1 MVSDPPEHPDQPSPP
16 ATLLQQLRSQVP
28 QAWQNFTP
36 TVSQN
41 TQAVTETVTRSLKRL
56 RPKQLE
62 SLLRSWLTVDEAKM
76 RGILQQVRAKI
87 PTTEAWLIGK
97 PQAGKSSIVRGLTGI
112 SAAVVGQGF
121 RPHTQHTQR
130 YAYPSEELPL
140 LIFTD
145 TVGLGDGTSDP
156 EEILQALIQDLEND
170 AHGARLFILTIKVH
184 DFATQTLG
192 ALMQRLRQRY
202 PTIPCLLVVTCL
214 HEVYP
219 DREMPHPPYPP
230 SLESVQRSFAAL
242 DSALQEVR
250 DRTVMIDFTLE
261 EDGFEPVFYGLEA
274 LRDAIT
280 DLLPH
285 AEAQAMRQLLSQ
297 DPHLGAQLGGLYREV
312 ARRYVLAFS
321 IMAATTAAVP
331 LPFATMPV
339 LTTLQISMVSV
350 LGNLYGQSL
359 TPAQAAG
366 LISTIAGGFLAQA
379 VGRELVKVIPG
390 VGSVISASWAASYTW
405 ALGETACVYFGDLLG
420 GKQPDVERI
429 QTLMQESQQTYRAT
443 HREYAA
449 SDEE

>member
-1 MVSDPPEHPDQPSPP
+1 
-16 ATLLQQLRSQVP
+16 
-28 QAWQNFTP
+28 
-36 TVSQN
+36 
-41 TQAVTETVTRSLKRL
+41 
-56 RPKQLE
+56 
-62 SLLRSWLTVDEAKM
+62 
-76 RGILQQVRAKI
+76 
-87 PTTEAWLIGK
+87 
-97 PQAGKSSIVRGLTGI
+97 
-112 SAAVVGQGF
+112 
-121 RPHTQHTQR
+121 
-130 YAYPSEELPL
+130 
-140 LIFTD
+140 
-145 TVGLGDGTSDP
+145 
-156 EEILQALIQDLEND
+156 
-170 AHGARLFILTIKVH
+170 
-184 DFATQTLG
+184 
-192 ALMQRLRQRY
+192 
-202 PTIPCLLVVTCL
+202 
-214 HEVYP
+214 
-219 DREMPHPPYPP
+219 
-230 SLESVQRSFAAL
+230 
-242 DSALQEVR
+242 
-250 DRTVMIDFTLE
+250 MIDFTLE